1 MHSNE
6 SLNKTLKVAAKRNK
20 LELKTVKIHSS
31 DVFYRM
37 NSKEY
42 VDISKK
48 YDLSAVEMESF
59 ALFSVAKSLGKKA
72 SCLLTVS
79 DSLVTHEVTTSL
91 EREQAFTGMMKI
103 ALESLLIK

>member
-1 MHSNE
+1 MHSDE

-59 ALFSVAKSLGKKA
+59 AIFCS
-72 SCLLTVS
+72 
-79 DSLVTHEVTTSL
+79 
-91 EREQAFTGMMKI
+91 KI
-103 ALESLLIK
+103 IG